1 MYVPMHDLVFVE
13 VVQRQKAMV
22 DHIESHILVY
32 SLKGGQQVQGVLPR
46 QVLSDYVVVFL
57 VLEHLVHLDDI
68 WVVLVY
74 QESVPVILVCQ
85 TS

>member
-1 MYVPMHDLVFVE
+1 MYVPVHYLVFVE
-13 VVQRQKAMV
+13 IVQRQKAMV

-46 QVLSDYVVVFL
+46 QVFCDYVVVFL
-57 VLEHLVHLDDI
+57 VLEHLVHLNDI

-74 QESVPVILVCQ
+74 QEKLPSILVCR

>member
-13 VVQRQKAMV
+13 VVQRQKTMV

>member
-13 VVQRQKAMV
+13 VVQRQKTMV

-46 QVLSDYVVVFL
+46 QVFSDYVVVFL